1 MHEVYGNPVAGYT
14 QDSAVC
20 MAAIHADV
28 LSDSEGNYVIIEMF
42 EKKSKE
48 MFPCSVK
55 IMGVQ
60 LPCTHRG
67 INAQSKQENFGFN
80 FKDSLLSCKHF
91 K

>member
-55 IMGVQ
+55 ITGVQ
-60 LPCTHRG
+60 IPCIHRG
-67 INAQSKQENFGFN
+67 INAQSKQEKFGFN